1 MEKQM
6 KLVRDFIP
14 QIIEESGRTCE
25 WRKVK
30 DRTEHIERLKEKII
44 EETDEFIE
52 NSCVEEAADMLE
64 VLFAFTFLHDID
76 FEEVL
81 DAAREKS
88 EKRGGFM
95 EGIILE
101 SATPRQKTM
110 HPGMEWEPAVVS
122 NDPTDW

>member
-1 MEKQM
+1 M

-30 DRTEHIERLKEKII
+30 DRAEHIECLREKII
-44 EETDEFIE
+44 EETDEFVE

-81 DAAREKS
+81 NAAREKA

-95 EGIILE
+95 QGIILK
-101 SATPRQKTM
+101 STTPRQKTM
-110 HPGMEWEPAVVS
+110 QPGMEWEAGVIA

>member
-1 MEKQM
+1 M

-30 DRTEHIERLKEKII
+30 DRTEHIQRLKEKII

-64 VLFAFTFLHDID
+64 VLYTFTFLHDIE

-81 DAAREKS
+81 DAAREKA

-101 SATPRQKTM
+101 STTSQKKTM
-110 HPGMEWEPAVVS
+110 QPGMEWEPGLIA